1 MDKAI
6 AIFNTAMPE
15 IPLVQ
20 TGLTYAFAKYVCGMG
35 TSAYQLVLPA
45 SLTKC

>member
-6 AIFNTAMPE
+6 AIFNDTMPE
-15 IPLVQ
+15 VPLVQ
-20 TGLTYAFAKYVCGMG
+20 TAVTYAFAKYVCGTG

-45 SLTKC
+45 SLKPC